1 MHNLRALL
9 VSIIEILVKH
19 SVLVPA
25 NKLNGGVTVN
35 RCWQSDEMKD
45 SRSILEETDSDAAAM
60 RLFKVVHNQ
69 AKTVTDLLVK
79 RGRAQNNNIG
89 VWDGSYEYKGR
100 SLFVRCTCFMLRV
113 YCRPQSPLL
122 LLVTTEHED
131 SEVWGREWLRYF
143 YSLAR
148 WGGGRGRE
156 LGLG

>member
-25 NKLNGGVTVN
+25 NKLNRGVTVN

-69 AKTVTDLLVK
+69 AKTVTDLVVK
-79 RGRAQNNNIG
+79 RGRAQNNNSG
-89 VWDGSYEYKGR
+89 V
-100 SLFVRCTCFMLRV
+100 
-113 YCRPQSPLL
+113 
-122 LLVTTEHED
+122 
-131 SEVWGREWLRYF
+131 
-143 YSLAR
+143 
-148 WGGGRGRE
+148 
-156 LGLG
+156 